1 MFAKRAAWSMKQLA
15 AIVGLWLLLMVVQQG
30 AVVHELGHVAEL
42 SGVSGSV
49 ATGLSDSN
57 CALCPAYAQAASPA
71 FSHSFFIPSLVRAP
85 LELIAEPLVLAADN
99 PVPAARS
106 RGPPVQA

>member
-1 MFAKRAAWSMKQLA
+1 MFAKSTTRSLKQLA
-15 AIVGLWLLLMVVQQG
+15 AIAGLWLLLMVAQQG
-30 AVVHELGHVAEL
+30 AVVHELGHVAQI
-42 SGVSGSV
+42 SGVSTSV

-71 FSHSFFIPSLVRAP
+71 FSHAFFIPSLVRAP
-85 LELIAEPLVLAADN
+85 LELIAEPLFVAADN

-106 RGPPVQA
+106 RGPPLQA

>member
-1 MFAKRAAWSMKQLA
+1 MKQLA

-49 ATGLSDSN
+49 AIGLSDSN